1 MPLLERAG
9 GHRPPTASSS
19 SAWLARAQHDLAA
32 LLLARN
38 GAGDRAW
45 ARAHLDEAVAGY
57 RALGMDAWAARAA
70 AFA

>member
-1 MPLLERAG
+1 MLAAIARRQRA
-9 GHRPPTASSS
+9 

-45 ARAHLDEAVAGY
+45 AGSLDEAVAGY
-57 RALGMDAWAARAA
+57 RALGIDAWAARAA
-70 AFA
+70 ALA